1 MIDELNTLIDKL
13 QVIYNNYE
21 VLINEEKKYLDEYEI
36 IKIKDFDKGIKKG
49 LGLAI
54 NSFIKLKGELEE
66 YFKNLDVKGDDI
78 IWK

>member
-21 VLINEEKKYLDEYEI
+21 VLINEEKRYLDEYEI
-36 IKIKDFDKGIKKG
+36 IRIKDFDKGIKKG

-78 IWK
+78 I

>member
-78 IWK
+78 I

>member
-1 MIDELNTLIDKL
+1 MIDELNVLIDKL

-21 VLINEEKKYLDEYEI
+21 ILMNEEKKYLDEYEV
-36 IKIKDFDKGIKKG
+36 IKIRDYDKGIKKG

-78 IWK
+78 L